1 MNDHTPNILNLQL
14 RALAQIRRQ
23 LETNGDRL
31 IRIENKMESVAQNV
45 DRLNRKAN
53 HDRTTL

>member
-1 MNDHTPNILNLQL
+1 MKDPIPELMNLQL
-14 RALAQIRRQ
+14 LALAQIRKQ
-23 LETNGDRL
+23 LETNTDRL

-45 DRLNRKAN
+45 DRLNRKAD

>member
-1 MNDHTPNILNLQL
+1 MKDPIPELMNLQL
-14 RALAQIRRQ
+14 LALAQIRKQ
-23 LETNGDRL
+23 LETNSDRL

>member
-1 MNDHTPNILNLQL
+1 MKDPIPELMNLQL
-14 RALAQIRRQ
+14 LALGQIRKQ
-23 LETNGDRL
+23 LETNSDRL

-53 HDRTTL
+53 HDRTQL

>member
-1 MNDHTPNILNLQL
+1 MNDPTPRILNLQL
-14 RALAQIRRQ
+14 LALAQIRKQ
-23 LETNGDRL
+23 LETNTDRL

-45 DRLNRKAN
+45 DQLNRKAN